1 MSDDINAAQTA
12 RRAAARLAADIN
24 PGLPEQVERAL
35 AEDPLER
42 SPERVVDPISLG
54 ALIVSI
60 ASFGWTVYRDLK
72 RDREAARDDQ
82 AARAKRLAT
91 RLQEKGTDAI
101 RVPEG
106 IASEQRSRI
115 IDVVAEEIV
124 AAEASSRP

>member
-1 MSDDINAAQTA
+1 MSDDTDAVRTA
-12 RRAAARLAADIN
+12 RRVAARLAADID

-42 SPERVVDPISLG
+42 PPERVDPISLG

-72 RDREAARDDQ
+72 KDRDAAREDP

-91 RLQEKGTDAI
+91 RLQEEGTDAI
-101 RVPEG
+101 RLPAG
-106 IASEQRSRI
+106 LTAEQRSRI
-115 IDVVAEEIV
+115 IGVVAEEIV
-124 AAEASSRP
+124 AAEASARP